1 MQLKRMLFAGGLA
14 GMLLLAACNGESTE
28 EESAEG
34 EQPAE
39 ETTDEGS
46 SEGVSYSGIN
56 GDYSFT
62 NFTLVEI
69 PAQDAE
75 GNDTTIQ
82 AVAAEF
88 EFENTS
94 DRTATPSEAFSL
106 DLAIR
111 QVSEDGEAP
120 TENYTMDLE
129 DEGEFAD
136 GKAAATELVEPGE
149 SATAVVAYGPLDPEL
164 ATHLQA
170 RENPLEE
177 TESMDHEL
185 ELDLKPAED
194 GEEESEE

>member
-1 MQLKRMLFAGGLA
+1 MQLKRTLFRGGLA
-14 GMLLLAACNGESTE
+14 SMLLLAACNGENTE
-28 EESAEG
+28 EAGTEEQ
-34 EQPAE
+34 QPAE
-39 ETTDEGS
+39 ETTDESS
-46 SEGVSYSGIN
+46 SEGVSYSGTN
-56 GDYSFT
+56 GEYSFT
-62 NFTLVEI
+62 NFTPVEV
-69 PAQDAE
+69 PATDAE
-75 GNDTTIQ
+75 GNDITVQ

-136 GKAAATELVEPGE
+136 GKAAASELVEPGE
-149 SATAVVAYGPLDPEL
+149 SATAVVAYGPLDSEL

-170 RENPLEE
+170 RENPIEE
-177 TESMDHEL
+177 TESLDHEI
-185 ELDLKPAED
+185 ELDLPPAED
-194 GEEESEE
+194 SEEE

>member
-14 GMLLLAACNGESTE
+14 SMLLLAACNGDSTE
-28 EESAEG
+28 EAGTEE
-34 EQPAE
+34 EKPAE
-39 ETTDEGS
+39 ETSGEET
-46 SEGVSYSGIN
+46 SEDGLSYSGVN

-62 NFTLVEI
+62 KFTPVEV
-69 PAQDAE
+69 PATDAE

-82 AVAAEF
+82 AVVAEF
-88 EFENTS
+88 EYTNTS
-94 DRTATPSEAFSL
+94 ERASSPSEAFSL

-136 GKAAATELVEPGE
+136 GKAASAELVEPGE

-170 RENPLEE
+170 RENPIEE
-177 TESMDHEL
+177 TESMDHEIEL
-185 ELDLKPAED
+185 ELAPAED
-194 GEEESEE
+194 EEDSEE